1 MMLGTPAAALSIPDS
16 NSGNYHGLSY
26 GYSINLQPSTAYPV
40 LATSESQGL
49 SVTLFSPALAGHGY
63 HVNYLQGNP
72 GSTQALFIKLKN
84 GYFVNPQKT
93 LPVPPD
99 YLQPFS
105 SPENLHTT
113 TSIDYVDVTN
123 QRIHMES

>member
-1 MMLGTPAAALSIPDS
+1 MTLGTPAAALPLSNS

-26 GYSINLQPSTAYPV
+26 GYSINLQPTTAYPV
-40 LATSESQGL
+40 LDISESHGL
-49 SVTLFSPALAGHGY
+49 SVTLFSPALTGHGY
-63 HVNYLQGNP
+63 RGSYLPVNS

-84 GYFVNPQKT
+84 AYFVNPQKT
-93 LPVPPD
+93 LPAPPE

-105 SPENLHTT
+105 SPENLQIA

-123 QRIHMES
+123 QRIHTES